1 MNRIFLAAVLATTG
15 FTAVAAAGPLSA
27 QTAPDPQS
35 DSSRVMTRDDAMA
48 QADRRFDRMDANK
61 DGRVDPTELTA
72 RRQPAGAPGAMPPPP
87 PADGAAPPPPPPPPP
102 PGGGNRLMT
111 RLDSNGDGAIDRA
124 EYRAQAA
131 RRFDRVDANKDGK
144 LDADERQAARDAMGM
159 RGGRGPG
166 ATGDMPP
173 PPPPPADAP
182 KPDAGQ

>member
-27 QTAPDPQS
+27 QSAPDPQT

-61 DGRVDPTELTA
+61 DGRIDPSELMA

-87 PADGAAPPPPPPPPP
+87 PADGAAPPPPPPPA
-102 PGGGNRLMT
+102 GNGNRLMT
-111 RLDSNGDGAIDRA
+111 RLDANGDGSVDRN
-124 EYRAQAA
+124 EFRAQAA
-131 RRFDRVDANKDGK
+131 RRFDRVDANKDGT

-159 RGGRGPG
+159 RGRGPG
-166 ATGDMPP
+166 ATDDMPSP
-173 PPPPPADAP
+173 PPLPANAP